1 MPETPLTPF
10 IGDRVPRILVVD
22 DHPANLAVLAAHLRR
37 WRCAVTTA
45 SSGPEALAAAHASPP
60 DLVLLDI
67 LMPGMSGFEVCQALQ
82 ADPAT
87 ARIPV
92 IFVTALTDVDSK
104 VRAFD
109 VGARDYITKAFDAA
123 ELAARVG
130 TRLRQKYA
138 EDELQRRTGGAGR
151 GTPTAPGVDTVEPR
165 TPPVS
170 GPGRSG
176 R

>member
-22 DHPANLAVLAAHLRR
+22 DNPANLAVLAAHLRR

-45 SSGPEALAAAHASPP
+45 STGPEALAAARAAPP

-67 LMPGMSGFEVCQALQ
+67 LMPDVSGLEVCEALQ
-82 ADPAT
+82 ADPAM

-109 VGARDYITKAFDAA
+109 AGARDYITKPFDAA

-151 GTPTAPGVDTVEPR
+151 GTPPAPGAGAVGPG
-165 TPPVS
+165 TPPVP
-170 GPGRSG
+170 GPGRSD